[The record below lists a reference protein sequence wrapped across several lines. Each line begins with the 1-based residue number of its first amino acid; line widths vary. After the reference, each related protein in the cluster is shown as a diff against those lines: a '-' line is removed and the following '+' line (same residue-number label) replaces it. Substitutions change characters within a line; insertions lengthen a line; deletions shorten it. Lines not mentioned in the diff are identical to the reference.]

1 MRTQSKLLIVF
12 GLMVLFGG
20 GLLAIWWQSDP
31 HLAAHLWDRYR
42 SSVLQF
48 AIPPVAAGAG
58 WAVKQLLSQRPGR
71 STPDQLEVARQALTG
86 RGREWWRGIPE
97 PAWPGHLMRSGVRP
111 LDVTWSTGTTAST
124 ATPVLAGTVQD
135 AKKLAADLRNL
146 QPCRLVIRGPAGSG
160 KSVLARLLMAEL
172 LQDQRPGDPVPV
184 FLPAWSWDPR
194 AEPLNE
200 WIKRSI
206 ARAYPELGDAA
217 TYGPTAIA
225 NLVDQGQILPI
236 IDGIDALPPDVQR
249 AVTDSGQLMSQ
260 DRLIITCRKT
270 VFDKLG
276 GFTVI
281 SPQDISPGAAG
292 QFLTDVEVAKA
303 GSQPVADDQP
313 LLALV
318 PYLTAPRT
326 VFLASITCSEAGSL
340 SKLPGYPPTSA
351 AAADRM
357 LVELLIPA
365 MMQAG
370 DPWSGQ
376 KLTGA
381 DGDLAKSWI
390 RNLARLDLRDPADR
404 ADRTLNGSTSAGAA
418 ADQLAGDTGARES
431 RLDPGNSRITWWN
444 LYRGIDWMRRW
455 QAPVRAFVIAA
466 LAFIAATTE
475 YQRTDGWQYSLMTA
489 GGYAIVILIAGT
501 CLGGGRWQADPDSGA
516 AHPVRALALRT
527 LDGRRGRAWRAA
539 LTSVLVFCAFG
550 ALIGLRTALE
560 HKQGWPVGSRTGVWD
575 GLTVTLLVLIACI
588 IAGVPAP
595 PRTARVIDTGE
606 VIPPGLSKFVLAIV
620 LGVPFGLLW
629 GASARLR
636 DQVPHPPPLG
646 PSLLSGVG
654 TGFFFGLGCWIF
666 AYAQAWFRSRP
677 AATPR
682 EAARDDLIGTA
693 VCTLLLGATFAFALG
708 VSPPFNFAGVS
719 LATWFIVGVSLAL
732 LGPEWPL
739 YFIAVSRLAAAHKA
753 PLRLLRFLETCRERG
768 LMRVIGQ
775 EYQIHDD
782 GLLEYLVTVDSV
794 AGERA
799 TSPRRRRLRRVYTVD
814 NYLDRQ
820 QAQG

>member
-1 MRTQSKLLIVF
+1 LRPQSKLLIVF
-12 GLMVLFGG
+12 GLAVLFGG
-20 GLLAIWWQSDP
+20 GLMAIWWQSDP
-31 HLAAHLWDRYR
+31 HVAAHLWDRYR

-48 AIPPVAAGAG
+48 AIPPFVAGAG
-58 WAVKQLLSQRPGR
+58 WAVKQLLSERPGR

-97 PAWPGHLMRSGVRP
+97 PAWPGHLMRSGVSP
-111 LDVTWSTGTTAST
+111 LDVTWSTGTSPSV
-124 ATPVLAGTVQD
+124 ATPALAGTTQGVKQ
-135 AKKLAADLRNL
+135 LAADLRNI
-146 QPCRLVIRGPAGSG
+146 QPCRLVIQGPAGSG

-172 LQDQRPGDPVPV
+172 LRDQRPGDPVPV

-200 WIKRSI
+200 WIKGSI

-217 TYGPTAIA
+217 AYGPTAIA

-236 IDGIDALPPDVQR
+236 IDGIDALPPGVQY

-260 DRLIITCRKT
+260 DRLIITCRMSS
-270 VFDKLG
+270 FDKLA

-281 SPQDISPGAAG
+281 SPQDISPSVAA
-292 QFLTDVEVAKA
+292 QFLADAQVAGA
-303 GSQPVADDQP
+303 GSQPAGDDQP
-313 LLALV
+313 LSALL
-318 PYLTAPRT
+318 PYLTAPRA
-326 VFLASITCSEAGSL
+326 VFLASITCRDPGAL

-351 AAADRM
+351 EAADRL

-365 MMQAG
+365 MMQSG
-370 DPWSGQ
+370 DQWDGQ
-376 KLTGA
+376 RPARA
-381 DGDLAKSWI
+381 DSDLAKDWV
-390 RNLARLDLRDPADR
+390 RNLARLDLRDPADQAHR
-404 ADRTLNGSTSAGAA
+404 ALK
-418 ADQLAGDTGARES
+418 GARSDGGGDNREP

-444 LYRGIDWMRRW
+444 LYRGIGWMRRW
-455 QAPVRAFVIAA
+455 QALVRAFVVAA
-466 LAFIAATTE
+466 LAFIAATLE

-489 GGYAIVILIAGT
+489 GGYAIVILIAGV

-516 AHPVRALALRT
+516 AHSVRARARRL

-539 LTSVLVFCAFG
+539 LTSGLVFVIFG

-560 HKQGWPVGSRTGVWD
+560 NKDGWPVGSRTGLWD
-575 GLTVTLLVLIACI
+575 GLTVTLLVVIAYVV
-588 IAGVPAP
+588 AGVPAP
-595 PRTARVIDTGE
+595 PRTARVIDTRE
-606 VIPPGLSKFVLAIV
+606 VTRPGFGQFILAV
-620 LGVPFGLLW
+620 VMGVPFGLLW

-636 DQVPHPPPLG
+636 HQVPHPPPLG

-654 TGFFFGLGCWIF
+654 TGLFLGIGCWIF

-677 AATPR
+677 APTPR
-682 EAARDDLIGTA
+682 AAARDDLLGTA
-693 VCTLLLGATFAFALG
+693 VCTLLLGVTFAFALG

-719 LATWFIVGVSLAL
+719 LTTWFIVGASLAL

-739 YFIAVSRLAAAHKA
+739 YFIAVARLAAARKA
-753 PLRLLRFLETCRERG
+753 PLRLLRFLDTCRECG

-782 GLLEYLVTVDSV
+782 GLLTYLVIADDVQGQE
-794 AGERA
+794 AR
-799 TSPRRRRLRRVYTVD
+799 SPRRRRLRQRPTSALPVES
-814 NYLDRQ
+814 R
-820 QAQG
+820 